1 VEREG
6 ISTISIS
13 LVRKITEA
21 VKPPRALFLRWPFGH
36 PLGEPFQVNQQ
47 MTILKEMLDALQ
59 TLETPGT
66 IRDLPYR
73 WRRETYQNPF
83 SSPPVSK

>member
-1 VEREG
+1 
-6 ISTISIS
+6 
-13 LVRKITEA
+13 
-21 VKPPRALFLRWPFGH
+21 LFLRWPFGH

-59 TLETPGT
+59 TLEIPGT

-83 SSPPVSK
+83 SPPLPSK